1 MVLESVCP
9 PALLYL
15 AFSIIQI
22 IIDMYRGDT
31 VQAFLKFIV
40 MIIFTIVL
48 NAICSSGMTI
58 MSWFIV
64 FIPFILMTY
73 ITTILFFVFGIDPSK
88 ITEQKKNCAQTQFGC
103 CPDGVTPKEDMIGRG
118 CPRTRLVNVINVKE
132 EPTPANNK
140 DKHYLYPQGRSSRDY
155 SIGGRSGE
163 KDKKYL
169 GDVNRDKSFYDYK
182 KTGSY
187 RDRLRSNVT
196 PKAIDSK
203 SSYWKSKLGKSY
215 WDNDK
220 TAQNK
225 ITAAAT
231 PATPDLQDKTIINY
245 LLSLLAQTQPK
256 VMVAPPVPPAS
267 GAPPAPPAPGTPVST
282 VAPIISSGDTNICSP
297 IITTNGTWTGLPTI
311 TYKYEWYRGGQETPI
326 LNEVASTYTI
336 KEADKGNFIKS
347 KVIATNSAGSDFKF
361 SNEIAIP
368 ATASG
373 PVPTILPAI
382 SGSNTVGSV
391 ITVSNGTWGVTPITA
406 YSYEWYRTGQET
418 PITGA
423 DKTKNTYTVTLDDK
437 GKSITCKVTV
447 TYSTCS
453 ASATSLP
460 FPIPIP
466 FPIT

>member
-88 ITEQKKNCAQTQFGC
+88 ITEQKKKCAQTQFGC

-118 CPRTRLVNVINVKE
+118 CPRTRLVNAINVK

-169 GDVNRDKSFYDYK
+169 GDVNRDKNFYDYK

-231 PATPDLQDKTIINY
+231 PATPGLQDKTIINY
-245 LLSLLAQTQPK
+245 LLSLLAQTQPNL
-256 VMVAPPVPPAS
+256 AA
-267 GAPPAPPAPGTPVST
+267 PAPGAPVHNP
-282 VAPIISSGDTNICSP
+282 APAPGPIISSPNTNICSP

-326 LNEVASTYTI
+326 PNEVTNTYII

-347 KVIATNSAGSDFKF
+347 KVIATNSAGSAFKF
-361 SNEIAIP
+361 SNEISIP
-368 ATASG
+368 ASASG
-373 PVPTILPAI
+373 SAPVSTVLPVI
-382 SGSNTVGSV
+382 SVSSGSTNTVGSV
-391 ITVSNGTWGVTPITA
+391 ITVSTGTWNVTPITT
-406 YSYEWYRTGQET
+406 YSYEWYRTGQDT
-418 PITGA
+418 PIPGQ
-423 DKTKNTYTVTLDDK
+423 DKTKNTYTITLDDK

-447 TYSTCS
+447 TYSACS

-460 FPIPIP
+460 FS
-466 FPIT
+466 IT